1 MRKKEK
7 AVKSIFDSELNIVEP
22 TILISPKLDSIV
34 KAIQK
39 KVSNNEFSV
48 LLKGHWTEEGFLIED
63 DIYLPEQE
71 VSSTEV
77 DYKEDLHKL
86 QKEGWNCIYH
96 SHPFS
101 RSEPVFSNS
110 DKESINCHFE
120 ASLLGNNDGIKT
132 GLLSFFTETCI
143 VQVSAEIAII
153 EPKLPD
159 IDVSKIREKPY
170 YQYPYPDILDDKKE
184 PFYRKWL
191 NKYEGGEW
199 L

>member
-1 MRKKEK
+1 MKKENIIK
-7 AVKSIFDSELNIVEP
+7 GNPIFDSELNIVEP
-22 TILISPKLDSIV
+22 TILISPKLDSMIR
-34 KAIQK
+34 AIQK
-39 KVSNNEFSV
+39 KIGSNEFSV

-101 RSEPVFSNS
+101 RSEPVFSSS

-120 ASLLGNNDGIKT
+120 ASLLGNNEGIKT

-143 VQVSAEIAII
+143 VQVPAEIALI
-153 EPKLPD
+153 EPELPD
-159 IDVSKIREKPY
+159 IDTKKIKEKA
-170 YQYPYPDILDDKKE
+170 YQYPYLLDEKE
-184 PFYRKWL
+184 PLYRRWL
-191 NKYEGGEW
+191 NRYGGGEW